1 MTGKKKGP
9 VTHKVLIAIDGSA
22 ASLNAVRYAA
32 AMLGLIPDLNFMLLF
47 VMPAVPPYLLEG
59 VTDGAKLAKIGQF
72 EQAGHALG
80 EKVLLR
86 GRERLLDLKVPN
98 ERIEVKNLR
107 RLTVRARD
115 ILAEAEKGRYD
126 ALLVGRRGLTR
137 AQEIF
142 MGSVTHQLVQHAT
155 DVPLWIIDG
164 RVTAPQV
171 MVAVDGSENSL
182 RAVDQVAFML
192 GSNPMAKVHFL
203 HVVPKLQN
211 VCPIDIELAV
221 AELAVGQGDLE
232 AIEEEF
238 QRQSLTSV
246 DDFTGRATQILREA
260 GFSPD
265 RISTEVREVTL
276 GIARTILKAAEEGG
290 YGTIV
295 LGRRGMSRS
304 PFLGS
309 VSDRVIRRARGR
321 AIWLV
326 V

>member
-1 MTGKKKGP
+1 M
-9 VTHKVLIAIDGSA
+9 VSIHKVLIAVDGSA

-32 AMLGLIPDLNFMLLF
+32 TMLHLIPDLHFVLLF
-47 VMPAVPPYLLEG
+47 VLPAVPPYLLEG
-59 VTDGAKLAKIGQF
+59 VTDKAKLAKIQQL

-80 EKVLLR
+80 ERVLAK
-86 GRERLLDLKVPN
+86 GRERLLDLKVPS
-98 ERIEVKNLR
+98 ERIEVKNLPR
-107 RLTVRARD
+107 VSVRAKD

-137 AQEIF
+137 TQEVF
-142 MGSVTHQLVQHAT
+142 MGSVTSQLVQHAT
-155 DVPLWIIDG
+155 NVPLWIIDG
-164 RVTAPQV
+164 HVAAPKV

-192 GSNPMAKVHFL
+192 GSNPEAKVHFL
-203 HVVPKLQN
+203 HVVPQLQN
-211 VCPIDIELAV
+211 VCAIDIELAV
-221 AELAVGQGDLE
+221 AELAVEQGDLE
-232 AIEEEF
+232 VIEEEF
-238 QRQSLTSV
+238 QRQSLACV
-246 DDFTGRATQILREA
+246 DDFTQRATQILRGA

-265 RISTEVREVTL
+265 RISTEVREITL

-304 PFLGS
+304 PFLGT